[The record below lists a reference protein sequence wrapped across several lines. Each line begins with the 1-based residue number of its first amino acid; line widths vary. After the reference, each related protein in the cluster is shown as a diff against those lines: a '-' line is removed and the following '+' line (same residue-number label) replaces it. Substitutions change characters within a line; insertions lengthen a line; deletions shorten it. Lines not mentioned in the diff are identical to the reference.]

1 MISFNF
7 YSPEQKISLPD
18 WQKKSVHVSIK
29 RDDLIH
35 PFISGNKWR
44 KLKFNI
50 QAALAQNKNHLVT
63 FGGAWSNH
71 ILATACAGATFGLK
85 TTAFLR
91 ADIGINNPV
100 LAMCRLFGMELI
112 YTDRSAYKN
121 KSALFETNFHQN
133 PDAYFIDEGGH
144 GPLGS
149 QGCEEIVSSLLDTY
163 DHIFCACG
171 TGTTLAGIQHAV
183 STSGLAT
190 QVHGIPVLKGGD
202 FIQDEIQKIHPNISA
217 VTLHTDY
224 HFGGY
229 AKTKPEL
236 IQFIEQFVSRTG
248 IMIEPTYTGKLF
260 FALDDLIAQDYFK
273 TNARILVI
281 HTGGL
286 TGFLGMYER
295 FNLDLGQ

>member
-121 KSALFETNFHQN
+121 KSALFETHFHQN

-202 FIQDEIQKIHPNISA
+202 FIQDEIQKIHPNASP